1 MQKLKTKYLSD
12 EYYILKQ
19 SILEFDQFAILFC
32 NAGQTRK
39 RVISRQNNKYFLEG
53 ESELKFENINS
64 IIKYMAD
71 VRALLPKH
79 PVKVKPQQGNQIYVK
94 LCSGTISTSHTFKE
108 HVSWRVAKNFR
119 FIWFYSCPTC
129 KRKCRSNKQQM
140 LGCIN
145 FIWLTERLL
154 YCGTD
159 FNVVGFN

>member
-94 LCSGTISTSHTFKE
+94 LYSGTISTSHTFKE
-108 HVSWRVAKNFR
+108 HVSWRVTKNFS
-119 FIWFYSCPTC
+119 FIWFYSCS
-129 KRKCRSNKQQM
+129 KD
-140 LGCIN
+140 GCVKGNI
-145 FIWLTERLL
+145 ILTNSR
-154 YCGTD
+154 C
-159 FNVVGFN
+159 